1 MVYCVNITSFK
12 TYFYKFT
19 LLLSIIDTAR
29 YNTIYRIPVV

>member
-1 MVYCVNITSFK
+1 MVYLVNITSFK

-19 LLLSIIDTAR
+19 LLLSIIDIAR

>member
-1 MVYCVNITSFK
+1 MVYRMNITSFK

-29 YNTIYRIPVV
+29 YNTIYRTSVV